1 MAGTMHRF
9 FVPPTWIEGDRA
21 RLEGEV
27 AHQVSRVLRMSP
39 GDEVVLLDDSG
50 MEYTLLLT
58 GFNRGSVQGE
68 IVSTKEGRGEPA
80 LKITLYQG
88 MLKGEK
94 FQWVLQKGTE
104 MGVSAFAPVLCHRS
118 IAQDYAGWQKA
129 RYPRWQRIITEAAE
143 QSGRCRLPS
152 LVAPMTFKDA
162 CKEVKGP
169 GLSIVP
175 WEQERAVGL
184 RSILDDMGLEGV
196 GLSHVNIFIGP
207 EGGLEDW
214 EVAHASSCGVVPVS
228 LGQRILRSETAA
240 IATVA
245 AVMYAA
251 GGLGQ

>member
-1 MAGTMHRF
+1 
-9 FVPPTWIEGDRA
+9 
-21 RLEGEV
+21 
-27 AHQVSRVLRMSP
+27 MSP

-68 IVSTKEGRGEPA
+68 IVSNEEGRGEPA

-104 MGVSAFAPVLCHRS
+104 MGVSTFVPVLCHRS
-118 IAQDYAGWQKA
+118 IAQDYAGWQKT

-143 QSGRCRLPS
+143 QSGRSRLPQ
-152 LVAPMTFKDA
+152 LAPPMTFKHACEDA
-162 CKEVKGP
+162 CKDPCMEGEGP
-169 GLSIVP
+169 TLSIVP

-184 RSILDDMGLEGV
+184 RSILDDMGLEGM
-196 GLSHVNIFIGP
+196 GPSHVNIFIGP
-207 EGGLEDW
+207 EGGLEEW

-245 AVMYAA
+245 AVMYVA

>member
-1 MAGTMHRF
+1 
-9 FVPPTWIEGDRA
+9 
-21 RLEGEV
+21 
-27 AHQVSRVLRMSP
+27 MSP

-118 IAQDYAGWQKA
+118 IAQDYAGWQKT

-143 QSGRCRLPS
+143 QSGRCRLPR
-152 LVAPMTFKDA
+152 LAPPMTFKDA
-162 CKEVKGP
+162 CKDACTEVKGP

-184 RSILDDMGLEGV
+184 RNLLEGV
-196 GLSHVNIFIGP
+196 GLEDMVLEGVGPSHVNIFIGP